1 MTKEKARTIGYW
13 VTTILGPT
21 SFVIGGVINLMRTEQ
36 AVATLQHLGYPAY
49 FASILGAGKLL
60 GAIVITIPGVPRL
73 KEWAYA
79 GFFIDLTAAAI
90 SRAAVGDSAADI
102 IAPLGFLALVLA
114 SWALRPADRKLAAP
128 AVPGAPPPAQPRSSV
143 SDTLGSDPGTGQTRV
158 GGGSDTSRSD
168 PRSAHGSRATA
179 VFTCRLSS
187 VPVHANTSSF
197 PRRAMRGYPLLRL
210 VPMSATTIAADRCPD
225 GSTRRTLKAAFP
237 SASSIHDATADPSSS
252 SSRST
257 LPSDPASSTRI
268 GAPKVRPASCENAT
282 NAWPRSFWTVN
293 HATATVRPA
302 ALTAGPFTGHPS
314 ICHPSSWTGAG
325 VLHLPSTSLAT

>member
-1 MTKEKARTIGYW
+1 MTKGKARTIGYW

-21 SFVIGGVINLMRTEQ
+21 SFVIGGFINLMRTEQ

-128 AVPGAPPPAQPRSSV
+128 AVPGRA
-143 SDTLGSDPGTGQTRV
+143 
-158 GGGSDTSRSD
+158 
-168 PRSAHGSRATA
+168 SARAA
-179 VFTCRLSS
+179 
-187 VPVHANTSSF
+187 SF
-197 PRRAMRGYPLLRL
+197 VRA
-210 VPMSATTIAADRCPD
+210 
-225 GSTRRTLKAAFP
+225 
-237 SASSIHDATADPSSS
+237 
-252 SSRST
+252 
-257 LPSDPASSTRI
+257 
-268 GAPKVRPASCENAT
+268 
-282 NAWPRSFWTVN
+282 
-293 HATATVRPA
+293 
-302 ALTAGPFTGHPS
+302 
-314 ICHPSSWTGAG
+314 
-325 VLHLPSTSLAT
+325 